1 MKKVLFVTKGEQS
14 ASTRYRA
21 TSYFPFLK
29 ARGWEAS
36 HFGLNGGAHRKW
48 LLLYYAAQADVVI
61 LVRRT
66 FSPLLLSLL
75 RRVSK
80 RLVFDYDDAIF
91 LKSSGQPSA
100 KRGRRFQRTLSQCD
114 LVFAGN
120 QYLMSQAQPHCNQVT
135 LLPTSLDLTRYQ
147 KNQPNKSDYIDLVWI
162 GSSSTR
168 RYLENLLPA
177 LESAARQNSR
187 LRLKIIADF
196 DLATEVLPTVAV
208 PWSLENEVTELQ
220 SSHIGIAPMIDNPWT
235 RGKCALKVLQ
245 YMAAELPVISSP
257 AGVNRE
263 VVEQGVNGI
272 LADTEEE
279 WVEAILQLAENEEL
293 RQRMGK
299 TGLRHCTEGFSQQ
312 HCADILAR
320 SITAL
325 AAPAQ

>member
-21 TSYFPFLK
+21 TSYFPLLK
-29 ARGWEAS
+29 SRGWEAS

-48 LLLYYAAQADVVI
+48 LLLYYAARADVVI

-91 LKSSGQPSA
+91 LKSSGQPSV
-100 KRGRRFQRTLSQCD
+100 KRGRRFQRTLSRCD

-120 QYLMSQAQPHCNQVT
+120 HYLKEQAQPYCDQVT
-135 LLPTSLDLTRYQ
+135 LLPTSLDLSHYQ
-147 KNQPNKSDYIDLVWI
+147 KNDVSKSDFIDLVWI

-168 RYLENLLPA
+168 RYLESLLPA
-177 LESAARQNSR
+177 LESAAKQNDR
-187 LRLKIIADF
+187 LRLKVIADF
-196 DLATEVLPTVAV
+196 DLATDVLPVLAV
-208 PWSLENEVTELQ
+208 PWSLENEARELR
-220 SSHIGIAPMIDNPWT
+220 SAHIGIAPMIDNPWT

-263 VVEQGVNGI
+263 VVESGVTGF
-272 LADTEEE
+272 LADNEEE
-279 WVEAILQLAENEEL
+279 WVNAIMQLAQDREL
-293 RQRMGK
+293 RQRMGNA
-299 TGLRHCTEGFSQQ
+299 GLLRCTEGFSQQ
-312 HCADILAR
+312 HCADILAQ

-325 AAPAQ
+325 CAPAQ